1 MSEQERGSENAWK
14 RAVQI
19 PAAEVG
25 KARCADRPGADRVVL
40 GHLKGECPHLEQIRD
55 PGKLEAEMS
64 RQ

>member
-1 MSEQERGSENAWK
+1 M
-14 RAVQI
+14 
-19 PAAEVG
+19 
-25 KARCADRPGADRVVL
+25 RCRSQQPRWERPGVPTDQAPIESFF